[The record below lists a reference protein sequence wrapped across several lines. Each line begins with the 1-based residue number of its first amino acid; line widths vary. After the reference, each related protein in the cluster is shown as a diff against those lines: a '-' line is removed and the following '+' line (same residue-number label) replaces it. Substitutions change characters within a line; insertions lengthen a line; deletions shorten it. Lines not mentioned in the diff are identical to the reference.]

1 MSPVDVTTPTPIL
14 FALPSKPRAR
24 SGREGD
30 GSRGITR
37 VDDEARG
44 ASLGMGRG
52 VTTPHSSTR
61 AFVRVGRGM
70 MMMMTTRGGATAVRA
85 TTSAM
90 VSSSSSSRRASSRR
104 ASSRVNETKMMM
116 MCPRATTL
124 KTQSVRATTTT
135 TATTCVRSD
144 ARPRARV
151 RSRASSSST
160 HVVAVDDGGFG
171 GGGSGNDDDARGF
184 GGDDDEDGDD
194 SEGGR
199 GRGGVVAMALVTVVA
214 TMTTASS
221 ARAVSAT
228 ASSRGHERRS
238 RKLAD
243 MSTSAMYGFV
253 AFYGIKIALKR
264 LFAPVLLFVGTTQ
277 LLFRM
282 RALKISPGMMYESFV
297 KPYLPVEYQKNLQ
310 EFSAGALKSK
320 AARNAMHDG
329 WWDKQERR
337 FWTCAHRLL
346 PACDSPMGER
356 AFVFGVILAGL
367 A

>member
-1 MSPVDVTTPTPIL
+1 MLMTMT
-14 FALPSKPRAR
+14 
-24 SGREGD
+24 
-30 GSRGITR
+30 
-37 VDDEARG
+37 
-44 ASLGMGRG
+44 
-52 VTTPHSSTR
+52 
-61 AFVRVGRGM
+61 
-70 MMMMTTRGGATAVRA
+70 MTTRGGATAVRA
-85 TTSAM
+85 TTSA
-90 VSSSSSSRRASSRR
+90 VVSSSSSSSSRRASASS
-104 ASSRVNETKMMM
+104 SSRVNETKMMM
-116 MCPRATTL
+116 CPRATTL
-124 KTQSVRATTTT
+124 KSQSVRATTPTT
-135 TATTCVRSD
+135 TRVRSD
-144 ARPRARV
+144 ASPRARA
-151 RSRASSSST
+151 RSRASST
-160 HVVAVDDGGFG
+160 ATRLVAVDDGGFG
-171 GGGSGNDDDARGF
+171 GGGRGSDDARGF
-184 GGDDDEDGDD
+184 GGGDDEDGGDD

-264 LFAPVLLFVGTTQ
+264 LFAPVLLFAGTTQ

-282 RALKISPGMMYESFV
+282 RALKISPGMMYDSFV
-297 KPYLPVEYQKNLQ
+297 KPYLPVEYQKNLE
-310 EFSAGALKSK
+310 EFSVGALKSK